1 MKENSSF
8 KDIRIKM
15 NEAILG
21 ERKKRWKKALVA
33 CIEDSLAIRR
43 PHTPKKKKIIKI
55 ENNQ

>member
-1 MKENSSF
+1 
-8 KDIRIKM
+8 M

-33 CIEDSLAIRR
+33 YIEDSLAIRR